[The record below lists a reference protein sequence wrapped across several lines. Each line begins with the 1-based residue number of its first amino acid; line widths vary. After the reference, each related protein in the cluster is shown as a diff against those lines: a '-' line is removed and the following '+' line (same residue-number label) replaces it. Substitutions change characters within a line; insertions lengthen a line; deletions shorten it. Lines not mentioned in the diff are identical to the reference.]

1 MLLHS
6 SELNGPHFEKKQS
19 ERWIKG
25 LQRGSRLDSGQT
37 KSAAVFP
44 KNDVSLYLNTTSFP
58 PEQVQKRAG
67 VSGFRWKQSFT
78 VGLMF
83 SENTGTR
90 CFLLSFQSYGIFA
103 LKCAVLQGFDQAA
116 QIFPYLFVKFVEAS
130 EMSVLALV

>member
-1 MLLHS
+1 MHRLYSTQEERKHGQLLLPSVLFYFSTQNKDQEHSMLLHS

-67 VSGFRWKQSFT
+67 VSGFRWK
-78 VGLMF
+78 
-83 SENTGTR
+83 
-90 CFLLSFQSYGIFA
+90 
-103 LKCAVLQGFDQAA
+103 
-116 QIFPYLFVKFVEAS
+116 
-130 EMSVLALV
+130 